1 MIVPGL
7 RNAALRI
14 NIVFVQGYSM
24 LLMAL
29 LFWKERNK

>member
-14 NIVFVQGYSM
+14 NIVLVQGYSM

-29 LFWKERNK
+29 GLLLSVI